1 MPDISQEIS
10 QIRNA
15 VFGEEVRGSII
26 GGLEKVNDDNESYNP
41 VKQQLVAVN
50 ELLNNSEG
58 IVQNVTD
65 ATSEA
70 NAAANTLQ
78 YTSNMAN
85 AVKGELDQ
93 SIATANTTKGQL
105 TSANTVANT
114 TLNNLRDVIAEGNTA
129 DTNLKKSTAN
139 AVAIKNNLDS
149 IASGAHTVE
158 QLVASLDDKYKYV
171 KYTVAPSSLQD
182 LVQKAFVAYSNNGFA
197 PVSFK
202 APITIVGGTGDVP
215 SDVPSGWVC
224 GFFYFQNNPGNGE
237 YNHIGTIL
245 AWSATS
251 DLFTGYVT
259 QPTTASNYDDLSIEW
274 TRYAKTEELIAKVS
288 EIRNSNGDVLTS
300 HEAAVSQQSCPASG
314 AIHTTN
320 FYDTIKDS
328 KSYIGSI
335 CDNSD
340 DWYSVI
346 SARHRNGS
354 GGDGGKFGLVLYSYL
369 TKDDAL
375 SFRHQLNGTWGDA
388 RVLLDTT
395 NFSDYAPTK
404 TQMNSLLSTVTSSTA
419 NISIGAGA
427 GVKQTLTFTI
437 PAGWKYIS
445 TVGTWPVGAAIPTF
459 AVDSKPTGI
468 TGSISLSVWG
478 VNYMAKAVTCKI
490 FAKILLQRIF

>member
-58 IVQNVTD
+58 IVQNVAD

-70 NAAANTLQ
+70 NAAANALQ
-78 YTSNMAN
+78 HTSNMAN

-93 SIATANTTKGQL
+93 SITTANTTKEQL
-105 TSANTVANT
+105 TPANTAANT
-114 TLNNLRDVIAEGNTA
+114 TLNNLRDAIAEGNTA

-139 AVAIKNNLDS
+139 AVAIKNDLDS
-149 IASGAHTVE
+149 IASGAQTVE

-171 KYTVAPSSLQD
+171 KYAVAPSSLQD

-202 APITIVGGTGDVP
+202 APITVVGGTG
-215 SDVPSGWVC
+215 DVPSGWVC

-237 YNHIGTIL
+237 HNHIGTIL

-251 DLFTGYVT
+251 DLFTGCVT
-259 QPTTASNYDDLSIEW
+259 QPATASNYDDLSIEW
-274 TRYAKTEELIAKVS
+274 TRHAKTEELIAEVS

-300 HEAAVSQQSCPASG
+300 YEAAVSQRSCPASG
-314 AIHTTN
+314 AIQTGN

-335 CDNSD
+335 YDNSD

-354 GGDGGKFGLVLYSYL
+354 GGDGDKFGLVLYSYM
-369 TKDDAL
+369 TKDAAL
-375 SFRHQLNGTWGDA
+375 AFRHQINGTWGDE

-395 NFSDYAPTK
+395 NFSNHVPTK
-404 TQMNSLLSTVTSSTA
+404 TQMGGLLSTVTSSTA
-419 NISIGAGA
+419 SISIGAGA

-445 TVGTWPVGAAIPTF
+445 TVGTWPDGAAIPTF
-459 AVDSKPTGI
+459 AVDSNSTGA
-468 TGSISLSVWG
+468 TGSVSLSVWG
-478 VNYMAKAVTCKI
+478 VNYMAKAVTCKL